1 MNYAAV
7 DMNHTRLYLTDDVT
21 GLSAIDGNTN
31 TVIGQVT
38 GLNKAHGVAAVPSTQ
53 KAVEADS
60 GSNRMK
66 VINGNV
72 PNIGGSK
79 AVGKT
84 PVAVAVNGVTRRIY
98 VVNQGDDTLT
108 VMTY

>member
-1 MNYAAV
+1 
-7 DMNHTRLYLTDDVT
+7 
-21 GLSAIDGNTN
+21 
-31 TVIGQVT
+31 
-38 GLNKAHGVAAVPSTQ
+38 
-53 KAVEADS
+53 
-60 GSNRMK
+60 MK

-72 PNIGGSK
+72 PSIGGSK